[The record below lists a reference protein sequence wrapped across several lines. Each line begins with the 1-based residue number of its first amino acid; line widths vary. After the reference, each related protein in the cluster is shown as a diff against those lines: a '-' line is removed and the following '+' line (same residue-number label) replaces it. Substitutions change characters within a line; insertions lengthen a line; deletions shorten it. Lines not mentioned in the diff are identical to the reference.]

1 MIKNVLRITLSIGI
15 SFAILALLLQLF
27 TTGLAD
33 ADRPSVVAT
42 LQATSINFVWAYI
55 GLYFVSLFVRAYR
68 YRLLIGL
75 GGESNVPSFRQ
86 MIMVTGIR
94 NMVVDLLPARL
105 GELGYIAL
113 LNRGYGVKLQHCV
126 SSLSISIAFDFVA
139 LLVIV
144 IFIVITQSF
153 GTGIT
158 GWAIGAL
165 VMASVLSAVAVFSL
179 FRITPWFVKSVENF
193 KPIKS
198 ALPDWQAEQSWRAKA
213 IELLHSFNQSLQAV
227 LDSGKASLVISISVL
242 IRVLKYFGFYLLF
255 QAVAAKSFPELAALP
270 VEHIVSALIGG
281 EVGASLPI
289 PAFMSFGVYEVGSS
303 LVFQLLGVADQA
315 ATFVTMLCVHI
326 WSQLI
331 EYLLGGVFIVTFV
344 LSTRLQKEPRDQ
356 ESELDRLSNNK
367 IRKAGAYMLA
377 GIVLLMGTVFLTFQL
392 WTTTKLGALSAPPT
406 GSITS
411 DGEPSQLLSQQ
422 PGSNIDGFVVFSSN
436 RDGNHDIFRRDLKTF
451 ELDKLTNH
459 PNTETYPRISP
470 NGELLVFSRAHQPWV
485 SQRNTV
491 AWDVYLLNL
500 KTMQERKIASNGTAP
515 QWLNDS
521 EISYLRDATVV
532 ERVNVNTLAS
542 SVIYQGGANNNMPA
556 GARLQNPKFNDAT
569 KQLVFTARQ
578 SEIGSNTGHWGTA
591 IDTNGKHRA
600 VLNGCELGWTSDLS
614 GLYQVTPG
622 APDGTLHIVSVNPK
636 TLEHKTLINLR
647 GEFTHE
653 YWPKDSSNGEYM
665 VFGAS
670 RGSDQH
676 EHDTQDYEIFLW
688 KLGSDSGQA
697 TRLTFHTGNDNWPDV
712 FVR

>member
-1 MIKNVLRITLSIGI
+1 MIKNVLRIALSIGV

-33 ADRPSVVAT
+33 ADRPSVFAV
-42 LQATSINFVWAYI
+42 LQASSVSFVLAYV

-68 YRLLIGL
+68 YRLLIDL

-86 MIMVTGIR
+86 MILVTGIR
-94 NMVVDLLPARL
+94 NMVVDMLPARL
-105 GELGYIAL
+105 GEPGYIAL

-139 LLVIV
+139 LLVVV
-144 IFIVITQSF
+144 IFIVVKQSL
-153 GTGIT
+153 GQGIT

-165 VMASVLSAVAVFSL
+165 VMASALSAIAVFGL
-179 FRITPWFVKSVENF
+179 FRITPWLIKSIENF
-193 KPIKS
+193 KSVKS
-198 ALPDWQAEQSWRAKA
+198 ALPDWQTEQNRRAKA
-213 IELLHSFNQSLQAV
+213 IDLLHNFNQSLQAV
-227 LDSGKASLVISISVL
+227 LGSGKASLIILISVV
-242 IRVLKYFGFYLLF
+242 IRVLKYLGFYLLF
-255 QAVAAKSFPELAALP
+255 QAVAKNSFPELAALP

-289 PAFMSFGVYEVGSS
+289 PAFMSFGVYEAGSS

-315 ATFVTMLCVHI
+315 ATFVSMLCVHI

-344 LSTRLQKEPRDQ
+344 LSNRWQTELRDQ
-356 ESELDRLSNNK
+356 ESELNRLRNSN
-367 IRKAGAYMLA
+367 IRNTVAFIVV
-377 GIVLLMGTVFLTFQL
+377 GIVLLMGAVFLTVQL

-406 GSITS
+406 GSVTRS
-411 DGEPSQLLSQQ
+411 PQRLSQQ
-422 PGSNIDGFVVFSSN
+422 PMNRIDGFVVFSSN

-500 KTMQERKIASNGTAP
+500 ETMQERKIASNGTAP
-515 QWLNDS
+515 QWLNNS

-542 SVIYQGGANNNMPA
+542 SVIYQGGVNNNMPA
-556 GARLQNPKFNDAT
+556 GARLQNPKFNDVT

-578 SEIGSNTGHWGTA
+578 SDIGSNTGHWGTA

-600 VLNGCELGWTSDLS
+600 VLNGCELSWTSDS
-614 GLYQVTPG
+614 TGLYQVTPDG
-622 APDGTLHIVSVNPK
+622 ADGTLRIVSVNPK
-636 TLEHKTLINLR
+636 SLEHKTLINLR

-688 KLGSDSGQA
+688 KLGSDSGEA